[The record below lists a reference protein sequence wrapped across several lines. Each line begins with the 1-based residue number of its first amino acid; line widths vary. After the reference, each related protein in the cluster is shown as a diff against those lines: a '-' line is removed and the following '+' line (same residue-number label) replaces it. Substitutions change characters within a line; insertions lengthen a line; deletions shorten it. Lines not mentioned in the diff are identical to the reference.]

1 MSTARD
7 RRRREGSATTL
18 RRRRRWLAGALV
30 VTGAAIW
37 TATAWWPAAADQP
50 PADAVAAATAPSV
63 APPRVPASGARG
75 PLWIEMRN
83 VDLHVG
89 ERTAIR
95 VRRLR
100 GEVVS
105 TTPGAPAILDDTRS
119 FTVRVT
125 SGTVALSGEALSA
138 LLNER
143 VFGYRGSP
151 LRKLR
156 ASTSGS
162 DVVLRGIMHKGVDI
176 PFEITATVALQPDGR
191 VRMHPTKS
199 RILGVNGLKLL
210 GALHTHL
217 DELLDLRGARGATV
231 KGNDFYLEP
240 TKILPPPA
248 IAGRLA
254 SIRVEGSDL
263 VQSFV
268 TLADDSIFR
277 RYARPD
283 SEAVNEV
290 YFRGG
295 QLRFGKLL
303 MTDTDLQIV
312 DGDARDPLDL
322 NLERYARQLVAG
334 TSRTLASGGLRV
346 VMPDYRTVSG
356 GPAAIAARPRPAS
369 RAATP

>member
-1 MSTARD
+1 MELTGQQWQ
-7 RRRREGSATTL
+7 GSA
-18 RRRRRWLAGALV
+18 RRSVISLGRWCRDPTRAFVAAATVALAAGA
-30 VTGAAIW
+30 
-37 TATAWWPAAADQP
+37 TACTPASADQP
-50 PADAVAAATAPSV
+50 PRVAASSTRGAT
-63 APPRVPASGARG
+63 RASAASPGAARG

-83 VDLHVG
+83 VDLHVD
-89 ERTAIR
+89 EHAAIH

-105 TTPGAPAILDDTRS
+105 TTPGAPAVLDDTKS

-125 SGTVALSGEALSA
+125 SGTVALSGDALSA
-138 LLNER
+138 LLNEV

-156 ASTSGS
+156 ASTAGS
-162 DVVLRGIMHKGVDI
+162 QVVLRGVMHKGVDI

-191 VRMHPTKS
+191 VRLHPTRS
-199 RILGVNGLKLL
+199 RILGVNGEKLL
-210 GALHTHL
+210 GVLHTHL
-217 DELLDLRGARGATV
+217 DALLDLRGARGASV
-231 KGNDFYLEP
+231 KGDDFYLEP

-254 SIRVEGSDL
+254 SIAVEGPEL
-263 VQSFV
+263 VQTFV
-268 TLADDSIFR
+268 TLADDSVFR

-283 SEAVNEV
+283 SMAANEV

-312 DGDARDPLDL
+312 DGEPRDPLDL
-322 NLERYARQLVAG
+322 NLEQYSRQLVAG
-334 TSRTLASGGLRV
+334 TSRTLANGGLRV
-346 VMPDYRTVSG
+346 VMPDYRSVA
-356 GPAAIAARPRPAS
+356 PPRAS
-369 RAATP
+369 AVRAASH